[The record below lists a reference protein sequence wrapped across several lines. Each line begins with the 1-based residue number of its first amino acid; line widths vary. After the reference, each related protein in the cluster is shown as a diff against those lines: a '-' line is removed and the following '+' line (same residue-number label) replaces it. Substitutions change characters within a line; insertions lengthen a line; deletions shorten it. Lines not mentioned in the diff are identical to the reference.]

1 LALRDEPIDAGP
13 AHPFVKRCDPDT
25 APLPDEE
32 PNLGQPVQR
41 SLNGSDGAALGHSG
55 EPCPA
60 DLEPAVLPLLAFP
73 EHRLGNVT
81 VQRGD
86 AAIVAQLVDPFLQ

>member
-1 LALRDEPIDAGP
+1 
-13 AHPFVKRCDPDT
+13 
-25 APLPDEE
+25 
-32 PNLGQPVQR
+32 
-41 SLNGSDGAALGHSG
+41 LNGSDGAALGHSG